1 MWIAFLQGISFATAP
16 LLAFS
21 PFKIFVFSQ
30 ALQNGWRRSLPLAFA
45 PLLADIPVVLLLWMV
60 LRQLP
65 AWSIDMLRLT
75 GGLFYIYLAYSIV
88 RRAQQP
94 VQADKVLANAP
105 RRTFGQ
111 AIMAVWVSPQIYI
124 NWSIIGIPA
133 LLAYAAQ
140 SPWYMVA
147 FLLGFYLFWVGGL
160 ALQIMV
166 VGQAGKISSNANTYI
181 VVVAA
186 LLLVGFGLYQLW
198 LGATNL
204 LGG

>member
-1 MWIAFLQGISFATAP
+1 MWIAFLQGISFTTAP

-30 ALQNGWRRSLPLAFA
+30 ALQQGWRRSLPLAFA
-45 PLLADIPVVLLLWMV
+45 PLLAQIPVIILLWVV

-75 GGLFYIYLAYSIV
+75 GGLFYIYLAYSII
-88 RRAQQP
+88 RRARQP
-94 VQADKVLANAP
+94 VQTDTITNVP

-111 AIMAVWVSPQIYI
+111 AITVVWVSPQIYI
-124 NWSIIGIPA
+124 NWSIIGVPV
-133 LLAYAAQ
+133 LLGYAAQ
-140 SPWYMVA
+140 SLWYMIA
-147 FLLGFYLFWVGGL
+147 FLVGFYLLCVGRV
-160 ALQIMV
+160 ALQIML
-166 VGQAGKISSNANTYI
+166 VGQAGKISPHANIYI
-181 VVVAA
+181 VVIAA